1 MLWSIFNYIGKN
13 IIRKE
18 HIMRKDK
25 PKGIPL
31 KKRKEN
37 FCSSL
42 CDVEKF
48 LNDLNKS
55 LKYLSLFKHFK

>member
-1 MLWSIFNYIGKN
+1 
-13 IIRKE
+13 
-18 HIMRKDK
+18 MRKDK
-25 PKGIPL
+25 PKGIPF

-42 CDVEKF
+42 CDVEKI